1 MNVVKVMPPTRLDR
15 VFHPS
20 DFTPDSD
27 IAFEHALK
35 IALKCKSGLQ
45 MMHVDTKNDA
55 DWDYFPSVEDTLER
69 WGILPKGSSDEDVH
83 DLGLSVSKVISPN
96 RDPVRACLEFFE
108 VNEVDLIVLSVHQR
122 DGLMRWLGPM
132 VGERI
137 AAGAKQNTLFIP
149 AGSKGFVSSKDGSV
163 NLRNILV
170 PIVKKPRPEASIR
183 FVQLLIESLGL
194 TSGVVTLLH
203 VGTSETLP
211 FVKHPIDGRWI
222 WNRVCFEGDR
232 TESILQTAKSTNAD
246 LIVMTTD
253 GPDRFLDGLRGTT
266 SERVLR
272 KANCPVVV
280 IPIESSNSL
289 PISG

>member
-35 IALKCKSGLQ
+35 IALKCNSGLQ
-45 MMHVDTKNDA
+45 MMHVDTRNDA

-69 WGILPKGSSDEDVH
+69 WGILPKGSSDEDVR

-289 PISG
+289 PISD